1 MTFSGYDLSFR
12 LSFADDIRMDDTFA
26 MVGGIRGTAETSDA
40 IVKYLPN
47 SGKFTELPGRM
58 KIPRYEATAILV
70 DRSVFPSCA

>member
-12 LSFADDIRMDDTFA
+12 LSFADDIRVDDTFA

-40 IVKYLPN
+40 IIKYLPD
-47 SGKFTELPGRM
+47 SGEFTELPGRM

-70 DRSVFPSCA
+70 NGSIFSSCA